1 MTDERM
7 DQIIGNLLRTGVLL
21 AAAVVAGGGVWYLA
35 VNSAAPANYRQ
46 FHEEARGLESLAS
59 LTPPEAVILI
69 GLLILIATPIARVV
83 FSLIAFALERDRM
96 FVWITAVVLVV
107 LAYSIGAAWW

>member
-7 DQIIGNLLRTGVLL
+7 DQIIGNLLRTGVVL
-21 AAAVVAGGGVWYLA
+21 AAAVVAAGGVWYLA
-35 VNSAAPANYRQ
+35 VNSAAPAGYRH
-46 FHEEARGLESLAS
+46 FHEEARGLRSLAS
-59 LTPPEAVILI
+59 LTPPQVVISI

-96 FVWITAVVLVV
+96 FVTITAVVLAV
-107 LAYSIGAAWW
+107 LAYSIAAAWL